1 MSISCEPT
9 QYTDSEILDMI
20 QSFLANH
27 FQIADPVDNDAGSP
41 ELLRHISDLVELRQG
56 GIPISPATRIPR
68 SLCGVRGT
76 ASR

>member
-1 MSISCEPT
+1 MSIGCGQT

-20 QSFLANH
+20 ESFLANH
-27 FQIADPVDNDAGSP
+27 FRIAAPVDNDAGSP

-56 GIPISPATRIPR
+56 GIPSSPATRIPQ